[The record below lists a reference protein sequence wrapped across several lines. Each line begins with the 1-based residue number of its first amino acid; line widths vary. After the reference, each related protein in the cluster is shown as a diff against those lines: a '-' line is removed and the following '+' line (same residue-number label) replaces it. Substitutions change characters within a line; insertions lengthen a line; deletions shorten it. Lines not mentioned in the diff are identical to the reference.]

1 MQPYIL
7 GVDIGTGSAKS
18 IAVNYEGEVFS
29 VEQFHYPVN
38 HPQHGYSEQDPQLI
52 SQAFINCIQ
61 TQVQKLQRSP
71 NAVCLSSAMH
81 SVIPVD
87 ENGNALANMM
97 TWADGRSAD
106 IANRIKKTSTGE
118 EIYRNTGTPLHA
130 MSPLCK
136 IIWLREN
143 NKDLFDKTHKF
154 ISIKEFIWY
163 KLFNEFKVD
172 FSIASATGL
181 FNILTNT
188 WDKPALQ
195 LAGISEDKL
204 SATVSPGYTCNNCNR
219 AISTLL
225 HLSPGVSF
233 IIGASDGCLANLGSF
248 AINETQAAVTIG
260 TSGAVRVT
268 GKKPIYNYKAMT
280 FNYKLDEN
288 TFVSGGPVNNGGN
301 VLQWFLK
308 SFLDKQT
315 ISAEDYAQFFSA
327 VNGVKTGAA
336 GLIFLPY
343 IFGERAPHWD
353 TKSCGTFFGIKDYH
367 SKPHFS
373 RAVIEGICYALNDV
387 LQTLDENEQPIIQLH
402 VSGGFVTSRT
412 WMQILA
418 DVTGKRISII
428 HTNDASAIG
437 AAYFGLKTLG
447 LAEDYNQLFAGK
459 NTELIEPCLTDHVT
473 YKNYFAIYKGLY
485 QSLKESMHQ
494 LHNLNHQ

>member
-1 MQPYIL
+1 
-7 GVDIGTGSAKS
+7 
-18 IAVNYEGEVFS
+18 
-29 VEQFHYPVN
+29 
-38 HPQHGYSEQDPQLI
+38 
-52 SQAFINCIQ
+52 
-61 TQVQKLQRSP
+61 
-71 NAVCLSSAMH
+71 MH
-81 SVIPVD
+81 SVIAVD
-87 ENGNALANMM
+87 ENGIPLANMM

-106 IANRIKKTSTGE
+106 IANRIKETAIGE

-136 IIWLREN
+136 IIWVREN
-143 NKDLFDKTHKF
+143 NRDLFDQTHKF

-181 FNILTNT
+181 FNILTNV
-188 WDKPALQ
+188 WDKAALQ
-195 LAGISEDKL
+195 LAGISEEKL
-204 SATVSPGYTCNNCNR
+204 SATVSPGYTSVHLNAGLLN
-219 AISTLL
+219 LL
-225 HLSPGVSF
+225 HLPSKVSF
-233 IIGASDGCLANLGSF
+233 IMGASDGCLANLGSF
-248 AINETQAAVTIG
+248 AINETEAAVTIG

-280 FNYKLDEN
+280 FNYKLDES
-288 TFVSGGPVNNGGN
+288 TFIIGGPVNNGGN
-301 VLQWFLK
+301 ALQWFLK
-308 SFLDKQT
+308 SFLEKQT
-315 ISAEDYAQFFSA
+315 ISAEDYNEFFKLVSE
-327 VNGVKTGAA
+327 VKAGSD

-367 SKPHFS
+367 SKPHLS

-387 LQTLDENEQPIIQLH
+387 LQTLDKNGKRIIQLN

-459 NTELIEPCLTDHVT
+459 NTEFIEPCLTDHAT
-473 YKNYFAIYKGLY
+473 YENHFAIYKGLY
-485 QSLKESMHQ
+485 ESLKESMHQ
-494 LHNLNHQ
+494 LHNINRQ

>member
-7 GVDIGTGSAKS
+7 GVDIGTGSTKS
-18 IAVNYEGEVFS
+18 IAVNFEGEVFS
-29 VEQFHYPVN
+29 VAQFHYPVN

-52 SQAFINCIQ
+52 WEAFISCIQ
-61 TQVQKLQRSP
+61 TQIQKLQYAP

-81 SVIPVD
+81 SVICID
-87 ENGNALANMM
+87 ANGNALANMI

-106 IANRIKKTSTGE
+106 IANRIKEAAIGE
-118 EIYRNTGTPLHA
+118 EIYRNTGTPIHA

-143 NKDLFDKTHKF
+143 NQDLFDKTHKF

-181 FNILTNT
+181 FNILTNV
-188 WDKPALQ
+188 WDKQALQ
-195 LAGISEDKL
+195 LAGISEEKL
-204 SATVSPGYTCNNCNR
+204 SASVSPDYTRNDLNPAVSN
-219 AISTLL
+219 LL
-225 HLSPGVSF
+225 HLPANVAF
-233 IIGASDGCLANLGSF
+233 VVGASDGCLANLGSF
-248 AINETQAAVTIG
+248 AINETEAAVTIG
-260 TSGAVRVT
+260 TSGAVRVAV
-268 GKKPIYNYKAMT
+268 KKPIYNYKAMT
-280 FNYKLDEN
+280 FNYKLDES
-288 TFVSGGPVNNGGN
+288 TFISGGPINNGGN

-315 ISAEDYAQFFSA
+315 ISAEDYTEFFNA
-327 VNGVKTGAA
+327 VSGVKGGAD

-353 TKSCGTFFGIKDYH
+353 SKSCGTFFGIKDYH
-367 SKPHFS
+367 SKPHFL
-373 RAVIEGICYALNDV
+373 RAVIEGVCYALNDV
-387 LQTLDENEQPIIQLH
+387 LQKLDNNEQPIAQLN
-402 VSGGFVTSRT
+402 VSGGFVMSKT

-437 AAYFGLKTLG
+437 AAYFGLKILG
-447 LAEDYNQLFAGK
+447 LAKDYNQLFAGK
-459 NTELIEPCLTDHVT
+459 DMEFIEPCLTDHVT

-485 QSLKESMHQ
+485 QSLKEPMHQ